1 MNIVNLPSPGVI
13 LLSQEARRICARII
27 SKAEAQKNATQSAA
41 LRDFFLACANAAVAA
56 GGGTGSTVYLPA
68 GSAIVANGAS
78 IPLFTSAGVASTV
91 ATVKSPGVATVA
103 GGVLTKVTGA
113 A

>member
-13 LLSQEARRICARII
+13 VGAQDARRTCAHII
-27 SKAEAQKNATQSAA
+27 SKAELQRNAAQSAA

-56 GGGTGSTVYLPA
+56 GGGTGSTVYVPA
-68 GSAIVANGAS
+68 GSAVIANGAS
-78 IPLFTSAGVASTV
+78 VPLFTSAGVASTV
-91 ATVKSPGVATVA
+91 ATVKSPGVVTVVA
-103 GGVLTKVTGA
+103 GAVTKITGA